1 MRVIITGPTGAI
13 GHALIEECL
22 EHGDEVLAICHP
34 GSKRIA
40 SLPKSDLLEIM
51 ELDLA
56 DYGKKA
62 KELSEPAKNPYDI
75 FFHFAWK
82 GTTGADRNDTG
93 LQKENGKASL
103 EAVLLARTFGC
114 HTFIGAGSQA
124 EYGRFE
130 GLLKPDTEPYPEN
143 AYGKVKLA
151 TGVATRALCKNLQM
165 RHIWTRVLSIYG
177 PYDGEKS
184 MIISSLRK
192 MTRGD
197 NAQFT
202 KGEQKWDYLF
212 SKDAGRAFYLLAQK
226 GIDGKV
232 YVIGSGKREKLSDY
246 INVMTE
252 KVKLLTGN
260 TPEIELGAI
269 PYGEKQVM
277 YLCADLTELTK
288 DTGFVPETEFEEGIG
303 ETIRYVLKTNME

>member
-1 MRVIITGPTGAI
+1 
-13 GHALIEECL
+13 
-22 EHGDEVLAICHP
+22 
-34 GSKRIA
+34 
-40 SLPKSDLLEIM
+40 
-51 ELDLA
+51 
-56 DYGKKA
+56 
-62 KELSEPAKNPYDI
+62 
-75 FFHFAWK
+75 
-82 GTTGADRNDTG
+82 
-93 LQKENGKASL
+93 
-103 EAVLLARTFGC
+103 
-114 HTFIGAGSQA
+114 
-124 EYGRFE
+124 
-130 GLLKPDTEPYPEN
+130 
-143 AYGKVKLA
+143 
-151 TGVATRALCKNLQM
+151 
-165 RHIWTRVLSIYG
+165 
-177 PYDGEKS
+177 
-184 MIISSLRK
+184 